1 MKPKSIK
8 TSIMVAALLAPGAL
22 FAQTTA
28 KTGPVGYE
36 TIALEAG
43 FNYIGLRLHQP
54 TLAAGVLDA
63 VSSSSITDNDVNIAA
78 LVTSGKT
85 YIVEVKT
92 TSPADSGAVAE
103 VLGSAITNGVITT
116 SNNLTAVGAAVG
128 DTYIVRE
135 SDTLASVFGAANTAG
150 LAPGYSGPTGADL
163 VYVPDGL
170 GGLTAYYYDLDN
182 SSWALAS
189 DSSLVTG
196 SSIPLVYL
204 DGLVVFANGALNL
217 VVDGEVKKSNVIQVA
232 KPDFNYLST
241 VYPAGA
247 TLDSAFSGSLATI
260 HPGYSGPTG
269 ADTIYVPSAG
279 QNLTAYFYDLD
290 NTSWA
295 LASDSSLVTGSAIS
309 LPSSIIYFNAGAE
322 INVKNSAPAYYSTL

>member
-36 TIALEAG
+36 TVSLATG

-128 DTYIVRE
+128 DTYSIRQSATIE
-135 SDTLASVFGAANTAG
+135 SVFGASNSANLT
-150 LAPGYSGPTGADL
+150 PGYGSSAGADVL
-163 VYVPDGL
+163 YVPNGS
-170 GGLTAYYYDLDN
+170 GEFASYYYDGDE
-182 SSWALAS
+182 STWKTTGGTS
-189 DSSLVTG
+189 VTPQDV
-196 SSIPLVYL
+196 PLVYL
-204 DGLVVFANGALNL
+204 DAVVVFANNPLNL
-217 VVDGEVKKSNVIQVA
+217 VVSGEVLRQSVIQAVGSG
-232 KPDFNYLST
+232 FNYIGGIH
-241 VYPAGA
+241 PAGA
-247 TLDSAFSGSLATI
+247 TLDSTFSTNISTMTQGFGSSA
-260 HPGYSGPTG
+260 G
-269 ADTIYVPSAG
+269 ADVIYIPDGLGGFGSYYYDGDESVWKTTAG
-279 QNLTAYFYDLD
+279 VNVTATDVNITSGLVYFSNSPYNLVNKKPTYY
-290 NTSWA
+290 
-295 LASDSSLVTGSAIS
+295 SSL
-309 LPSSIIYFNAGAE
+309 
-322 INVKNSAPAYYSTL
+322 

>member
-1 MKPKSIK
+1 
-8 TSIMVAALLAPGAL
+8 MVAALLAPGAL

-63 VSSSSITDNDVNIAA
+63 VSSGSVTDNDVNIGA
-78 LVTSGKT
+78 LVSSTKT

-92 TSPADSGAVAE
+92 TSPADSGAVAQ
-103 VLGSAITNGVITT
+103 VLGSDIAAGVITT
-116 SNNLTAVGAAVG
+116 SNNLVAVGAAVG

-135 SDTLASVFGAANTAG
+135 SDTLSSVFGATNSAG
-150 LAPGYSGPTGADL
+150 LAPGYVSTAGADL

-170 GGLTAYYYDLDN
+170 GGLTAYYYDADQE
-182 SSWALAS
+182 SWALAS
-189 DSSLVTG
+189 DSSTVVG
-196 SSIPLVYL
+196 ANIPLVYL
-204 DGLVVFANGALNL
+204 DGLVVFANAPLDL

-241 VYPAGA
+241 IFPAGA
-247 TLDSAFSGSLATI
+247 TLSSSFDGALSTI
-260 HPGYSGPTG
+260 HPGYVSTAG
-269 ADTIYVPSAG
+269 ADLIYVPQTGGA
-279 QNLTAYFYDLD
+279 LIAYYYDAD
-290 NTSWA
+290 QESWA
-295 LASDSSLVTGSAIS
+295 LASDSSTVVGSSIN
-309 LPSSIIYFNAGAE
+309 LPSGIIYFNAAAE

>member
-1 MKPKSIK
+1 
-8 TSIMVAALLAPGAL
+8 MVAALLAPGAL

-36 TIALEAG
+36 TISLEAG

-54 TLAAGVLDA
+54 TLAAGALDA
-63 VSSSSITDNDVNIAA
+63 VSSGSVTDNDVNIGA
-78 LVTSGKT
+78 LVSSGKT

-92 TSPADSGAVAE
+92 TSPADTGAVAE
-103 VLGSAITNGVITT
+103 VLGSAIAGGVITT
-116 SNNLTAVGAAVG
+116 SNNLVAVGAAVG
-128 DTYIVRE
+128 DKYIVRE
-135 SDTLASVFGAANTAG
+135 SDTLSSVFGAANSAG

-163 VYVPDGL
+163 VYVPNGI

-182 SSWALAS
+182 TSWALAS
-189 DSSLVTG
+189 NSSLVSG
-196 SSIPLVYL
+196 SDIPLVYL
-204 DGLVVFANGALNL
+204 DGLVVFANAPLNL

-232 KPDFNYLST
+232 SPDFNYLST
-241 VYPAGA
+241 VFPAGA
-247 TLDSAFSGSLATI
+247 TLDSAFTGSLATI

-269 ADTIYVPSAG
+269 ADLIYVPSAG

-290 NTSWA
+290 NASWA
-295 LASDSSLVTGSAIS
+295 LASNSSLVSGSS
-309 LPSSIIYFNAGAE
+309 VTLPSGIIYFNAGAQ